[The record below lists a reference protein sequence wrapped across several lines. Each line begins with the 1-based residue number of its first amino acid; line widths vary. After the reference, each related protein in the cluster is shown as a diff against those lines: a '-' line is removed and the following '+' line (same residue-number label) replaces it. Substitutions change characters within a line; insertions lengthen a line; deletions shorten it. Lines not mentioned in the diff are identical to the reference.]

1 MFDNESL
8 SHIGGNSYSIRLY
21 SYATDD
27 NKFDVL
33 SAGYFNEEYLKLKV
47 KDIIIVNNTDE
58 VYTCKV
64 TAVSKNSVTVEKT
77 SLLASEYAY
86 YFLPFPE
93 IITLNDDGVTYTQ
106 VLGMVAPDTHDFS
119 VVGNNLV
126 YNGIGGK
133 FLFNGSSNF
142 SSNKVCEVTI
152 GLSIN
157 DVVSPQE
164 ASISFTNANKKRSV
178 ASTGIFSLA
187 TGDVLKVLV
196 RGDGTAGI
204 TSEIFAMNLTFV
216 EI

>member
-47 KDIIIVNNTDE
+47 KDIIIVNNTDD

-77 SLLASEYAY
+77 SLLAREYAHY
-86 YFLPFPE
+86 YIPASE
-93 IITLNDDGVTYTQ
+93 QIALNDDGVTYTQ
-106 VLGMVAPDTHDFS
+106 VTGMVATELHDFE
-119 VVGNNLV
+119 VVGNTLV
-126 YNGIGGK
+126 YVGIGGR
-133 FLFNGSSNF
+133 FLFNGASNLL
-142 SSNKVCEVTI
+142 SNKVCEITV

-164 ASISFTNANKKRSV
+164 ASISFDNANKKHSV

-187 TGDVLKVLV
+187 TGDVLKVLI
-196 RGDGTAGI
+196 RGDGTSGI
-204 TSEIFAMNLTFV
+204 APTILAMNLTFV

>member
-47 KDIIIVNNTDE
+47 KDIIIVNNTDD

-77 SLLASEYAY
+77 SLLAREYAHY
-86 YFLPFPE
+86 YLPSSE
-93 IITLNDDGVTYTQ
+93 QIALNDDGVTYTQ
-106 VLGMVAPDTHDFS
+106 ITGMVATKLHDFE
-119 VVGNNLV
+119 VVGNTLV
-126 YNGIGGK
+126 YVGIGGR
-133 FLFNGSSNF
+133 FLFNGASNLL
-142 SSNKVCEVTI
+142 SNKVCEITV

-157 DVVSPQE
+157 DVASTQE
-164 ASISFTNANKKRSV
+164 ASISFDNANKKHSV

-196 RGDGTAGI
+196 RGDGTSGI
-204 TSEIFAMNLTFV
+204 TPTILAMNLTFV